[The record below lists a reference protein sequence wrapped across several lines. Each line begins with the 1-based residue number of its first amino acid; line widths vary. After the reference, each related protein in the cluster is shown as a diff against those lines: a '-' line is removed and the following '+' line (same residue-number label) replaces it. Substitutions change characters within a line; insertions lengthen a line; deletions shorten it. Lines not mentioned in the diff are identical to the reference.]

1 MGSTTNQTI
10 QPTPLARRL
19 TRRRMMQTGPAAI
32 AGLAALTALGMGASA
47 ARQNV
52 PSSGG
57 TVPTTGGARPGPMGF
72 DAGPVALKNGPRP
85 IALSIDKFAIA
96 ADVEQLNIVDGAMQN
111 PTGPFVV
118 SWYEETASP
127 GEIGN
132 VVLAGHVDYWNVG
145 PAVFYD
151 IFWGEQMAPGDL
163 INVTGED
170 GSVWTYGVQFQQ
182 TYHIDELTPEVI
194 TDLIFPGSK
203 AELVTLI
210 TCGGEF
216 DANVGEYNS
225 RVIVRGKRVIA

>member
-1 MGSTTNQTI
+1 MATTMNQT
-10 QPTPLARRL
+10 TPLARRL
-19 TRRRMMQTGPAAI
+19 NRRRMLLAGPAAI
-32 AGLAALTALGMGASA
+32 AGLAALTAVGMGASA
-47 ARQNV
+47 ARQEAA
-52 PSSGG
+52 STAGG

-85 IALSIDKFAIA
+85 IALNIDKFAIY

-118 SWYEETASP
+118 SWYEETAGL

-151 IFWGEQMAPGDL
+151 IFWGEQMTEGDQ
-163 INVTGED
+163 ITVTGED
-170 GSVWTYGVQFQQ
+170 GSVYSYKVQFQKL
-182 TYHIDELTPEVI
+182 YSVEELTPEII

-203 AELVTLI
+203 AELITLI

-216 DANVGEYNS
+216 DVTTSEYNS
-225 RVIVRGKRVIA
+225 RVIVRGKRIKI

>member
-1 MGSTTNQTI
+1 MATTTNQISSLTR
-10 QPTPLARRL
+10 QL
-19 TRRRMMQTGPAAI
+19 TRRRMMQAGPAAL
-32 AGLAALTALGMGASA
+32 AGLAALTAVGMGASA
-47 ARQNV
+47 ARQEV
-52 PSSGG
+52 ATSSGG

-85 IALSIDKFAIA
+85 IAVNIDKFAIY

-118 SWYEETASP
+118 SWYAETAGL

-132 VVLAGHVDYWNVG
+132 IVLAGHVDYWNVG

-151 IFWGEQMAPGDL
+151 IFWGEQMTEGDR

-170 GSVWTYGVQFQQ
+170 GTVFSYDVQFQKL
-182 TYHIDELTPEVI
+182 YSVEELTPEVI

-203 AELVTLI
+203 AELITLI

-216 DANVGEYNS
+216 DATTSEYNA
-225 RVIVRGKRVIA
+225 RVIVRGKRIKA

>member
-1 MGSTTNQTI
+1 MSMGTTTNQTSA
-10 QPTPLARRL
+10 LARRI
-19 TRRRMMQTGPAAI
+19 TRRRMMQAGPAAI
-32 AGLAALTALGMGASA
+32 AGLAALTAVGMGASA
-47 ARQNV
+47 ARQEA
-52 PSSGG
+52 PAAGG
-57 TVPTTGGARPGPMGF
+57 AVPTTGGARPGPMGF

-85 IALSIDKFAIA
+85 IAVNIDKFAIA

-132 VVLAGHVDYWNVG
+132 VVLAGHVDYWDVG

-151 IFWGEQMAPGDL
+151 IFWGEQMTEGDQ
-163 INVTGED
+163 ITVTGED
-170 GSVWTYGVQFQQ
+170 GSVYSYSVQFQKL
-182 TYHIDELTPEVI
+182 YSVDELTPEII
-194 TDLIFPGSK
+194 TDLIFPGDK

-216 DANVGEYNS
+216 DAVTSEYNS
-225 RVIVRGKRVIA
+225 RVIVRGKRVKA

>member
-1 MGSTTNQTI
+1 MGTTTNQTN
-10 QPTPLARRL
+10 PLASRL
-19 TRRRMMQTGPAAI
+19 TRRRMMQAGPAAVAGL
-32 AGLAALTALGMGASA
+32 AGLAAVGLNASA
-47 ARQNV
+47 ARQEA

-57 TVPTTGGARPGPMGF
+57 TVPTTGGARPGPMGWN
-72 DAGPVALKNGPRP
+72 AGPVALKNGPRP
-85 IALSIDKFAIA
+85 IALNIDKFAIA

-118 SWYEETASP
+118 SWYQETANL

-151 IFWGEQMAPGDL
+151 IFWGEQMAEGDL

-170 GSVWTYGVQFQQ
+170 GSVWTYGVEFQQ
-182 TYHIDELTPEVI
+182 LYHIEELTPEVI
-194 TDLIFPGSK
+194 TELIFPGSK

-225 RVIVRGKRVIA
+225 RVIVRGKRVKI

>member
-1 MGSTTNQTI
+1 MGTTTNQTN
-10 QPTPLARRL
+10 PLANRL
-19 TRRRMMQTGPAAI
+19 TRRRMLQAGPAAVAGL
-32 AGLAALTALGMGASA
+32 AGLAAVGMGASA
-47 ARQNV
+47 ARQEA

-57 TVPTTGGARPGPMGF
+57 TVPTTGGARPGPMGW

-85 IALSIDKFAIA
+85 IALNIDKFAIA

-118 SWYEETASP
+118 SWYEETAGL

-151 IFWGEQMAPGDL
+151 IFWGEQMAEGDL

-182 TYHIDELTPEVI
+182 LYHIDELTPEVI
-194 TDLIFPGSK
+194 TELIYPGSK

-216 DANVGEYNS
+216 DQATSEYNS
-225 RVIVRGKRVIA
+225 RVIVRGKRVKI